1 MGVTVQVRDLDP
13 SVNDRLKAAAA
24 AKGLSYS
31 EYLRRELTRIAER
44 MRVDERWAELE
55 RQTEEQLGSL
65 RESAELPREAVEN
78 DIDRETIVR
87 WIREDR
93 DR

>member
-13 SVNDRLKAAAA
+13 TVDAQLKAAAK

-31 EYLRRELTRIAER
+31 EYLRRELTGIAEGLR
-44 MRVDERWAELE
+44 IDDRWAALQARNRVRRAIPKEPFE
-55 RQTEEQLGSL
+55 
-65 RESAELPREAVEN
+65 PVE
-78 DIDRETIVR
+78 IDSETIVA

-93 DR
+93 DRR